1 MAPQQHLVLSWVL
14 SNLNYEK
21 RRDRIVATI
30 CGVIPDVDG
39 LGIIIDKILGDGS
52 YYYYFLWHRKALH
65 SVLGLL
71 AVGIA
76 AYLICRRKLL
86 PTFVAA
92 LTYITHIVFDLAGS
106 GGADGEIWPM
116 YPLWPFSKYEMTVS
130 WQWPLNDWKNTVI
143 AAVFILIMI
152 IIAAKKNRSCLEV
165 VSSRLDRYCI
175 DTVRGLVK
183 RENT

>member
-14 SNLNYEK
+14 SNLNYDK

-39 LGIIIDKILGDGS
+39 LGIVIDKILGDGS
-52 YYYYFLWHRKALH
+52 YYYYFLWHRKGLH
-65 SVLGLL
+65 GAVGLL

-86 PTFVAA
+86 PTLVAA
-92 LTYITHIVFDLAGS
+92 LTYTTHILFDLVGSAGPD
-106 GGADGEIWPM
+106 GGIWPM

-130 WQWPLNDWKNTVI
+130 WQWSLNDWKNTVI
-143 AAVFILIMI
+143 AGVFILIMI
-152 IIAAKKNRSCLEV
+152 IIAAKKNRTCLEV
-165 VSSRLDRYCI
+165 VSPRLDRYCI
-175 DTVRGLVK
+175 ETVRRLVK
-183 RENT
+183 REHT

>member
-52 YYYYFLWHRKALH
+52 YYYYFLWH
-65 SVLGLL
+65 
-71 AVGIA
+71 
-76 AYLICRRKLL
+76 LICRRKLL
-86 PTFVAA
+86 PTLVAT
-92 LTYITHIVFDLAGS
+92 LTYITHLFFDFVGS
-106 GGADGEIWPM
+106 GGPDGEIWPM
-116 YPLWPFSKYEMTVS
+116 YPFWPFSKYEMSVS
-130 WQWPLNDWKNTVI
+130 WQWSLNDWKNTVI

-152 IIAAKKNRSCLEV
+152 IIAAKKNRSCIEV

-175 DTVRGLVK
+175 DTARHLFK
-183 RENT
+183 REST